1 MKLIVEKNYDEMSKR
16 AAELIL
22 EEINK
27 NRELRLGLA
36 TGSTPIG
43 TYRELIEAY
52 NNNKVDFSKVMSFN
66 LDEYIGLSPDNES
79 SYRYFMDDNLFKH
92 INIKRENTHVPDGR
106 AEDLDAYCREY
117 DKLIED
123 NGGIDI
129 QILGIG
135 SNGHIAFNEPN
146 EVLPLATNI
155 VDLKESTIK
164 DNARFFNSIDEVP
177 KKAITMGIGSIFKA
191 KKIIL
196 LASGESKKDI
206 VEQLLNN
213 KELTTRLPASMLLL
227 HQDVTVIVDEKA
239 YGK

>member
-1 MKLIVEKNYDEMSKR
+1 MKLIVEKNYDGISKR
-16 AAELIL
+16 AAEIIL
-22 EEINK
+22 EEIK
-27 NRELRLGLA
+27 RNREAILGLA

-43 TYRELIEAY
+43 TYRELIKAY
-52 NNNKVDFSKVMSFN
+52 DEKKVDFSKIVSFN
-66 LDEYIGLSPDNES
+66 LDEYIGLSPEDTN

-92 INIKRENTHVPDGR
+92 INIKKENTYVPDGM
-106 AEDLDAYCREY
+106 AKDLGEYCKAYDR
-117 DKLIED
+117 LIEEK
-123 NGGIDI
+123 GGIDI

-146 EVLPLATNI
+146 ESLALGTNV

-164 DNARFFNSIDEVP
+164 DNARFFDSIEAVP

-196 LASGESKKDI
+196 LASGESKREI
-206 VEQLLNN
+206 MNQLLNN
-213 KELTTRLPASMLLL
+213 SEITTKLPASILLL
-227 HQDVTVIVDEKA
+227 HRDVTVIVDEKA